1 MSQGM
6 RQDGEVGITRHSST
20 VWESL
25 SRNLGLSDSL
35 ESKENIESGKDLV
48 GEFRVTATKLYAV
61 CDISEGPRRQ
71 AIRSSCMCCAKMKAS
86 LESSH

>member
-6 RQDGEVGITRHSST
+6 RQDGEVGTTRHSST
-20 VWESL
+20 VWEGL

-48 GEFRVTATKLYAV
+48 GEFRV
-61 CDISEGPRRQ
+61 
-71 AIRSSCMCCAKMKAS
+71 RSSTQFAISPRVQDDRLFVVHACVAQK
-86 LESSH
+86 